1 MAKTELL
8 YPKIRRHRYHWISH
22 KMNVRHPGQLKKLKS
37 WWPFWSYQLNSTAN
51 PAQFPKRMGQMGQIG
66 GAV

>member
-1 MAKTELL
+1 MKFKKN
-8 YPKIRRHRYHWISH
+8 YFSW
-22 KMNVRHPGQLKKLKS
+22 QLNKSKS
-37 WWPFWSYQLNSTAN
+37 WGPFWSYQQDSTAN